1 MDMTLYVLLGFK
13 RNGPGEHGARS
24 CFQVWNLWQ
33 VLGKEIELVR
43 RGHALDAKGCW
54 IEYAIHALFD
64 TFDVEVGTYFI
75 DCIIGDN
82 EEFSSKNPIS
92 KGNRPSPKQETNG
105 TMQAL
110 EERLASARSK
120 MGQLEEK
127 LKTEETEKRL
137 CAMEEVLQG

>member
-1 MDMTLYVLLGFK
+1 M
-13 RNGPGEHGARS
+13 
-24 CFQVWNLWQ
+24 
-33 VLGKEIELVR
+33 LGKEIELVR

-64 TFDVEVGTYFI
+64 TFDVEVNTYFI

-82 EEFSSKNPIS
+82 EKFSSKNPIS
-92 KGNRPSPKQETNG
+92 KGNRPSPKETKG